1 MADPAP
7 ERVRGTPKDPERAR
21 RLILDAALRRFAAT
35 GYRAVRVS
43 DIARDAG
50 YSEATVFHHFG
61 TKADLFRAVVS
72 SIDSQSPWFQP
83 DADAD
88 ALAEQMYEGELR
100 YHRDGRLRS
109 LDRVWAEAVA
119 GEPDLLAMVRPA
131 LAVTLRGVESVLGNV
146 GDADPAQRAM
156 LARFLMAVSYGAR
169 AMRRY
174 DNDVLSHEACADLLR
189 YATQVA
195 VASLRGEA
203 PPIALT
209 PPGVDEA

>member
-1 MADPAP
+1 M
-7 ERVRGTPKDPERAR
+7 
-21 RLILDAALRRFAAT
+21 LIPVLL
-35 GYRAVRVS
+35 
-43 DIARDAG
+43 
-50 YSEATVFHHFG
+50 
-61 TKADLFRAVVS
+61 AVVPAQ
-72 SIDSQSPWFQP
+72 D
-83 DADAD
+83 
-88 ALAEQMYEGELR
+88 
-100 YHRDGRLRS
+100 
-109 LDRVWAEAVA
+109 
-119 GEPDLLAMVRPA
+119 DLTV
-131 LAVTLRGVESVLGNV
+131 GHV